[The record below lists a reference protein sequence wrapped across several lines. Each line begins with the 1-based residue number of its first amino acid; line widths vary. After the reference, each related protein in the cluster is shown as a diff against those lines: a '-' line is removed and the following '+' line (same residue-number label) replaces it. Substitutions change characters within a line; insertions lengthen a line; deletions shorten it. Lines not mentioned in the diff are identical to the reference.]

1 MRKNILKLLGIKN
14 FSNYNDFTFLDFI
27 DENQEKDLFYL
38 EKIKAVNF
46 FENEAW
52 IVLDNT
58 KWEDA
63 YNELKSMWMF
73 WIENFSY
80 FVDLLFTW
88 KTKNKRIIDCLNINS
103 RIKKNNY
110 IELFLQIRGYKTN
123 NQIVLKRVFQ
133 NIENDVYEN
142 YFYYYENG
150 DLVTTISNDEIV
162 KRKFRTIKIYNR
174 TLILSQ
180 ILYIC
185 IYEKNNYQNEL
196 KILEKEK
203 NKYENEKLKQELINK
218 YNEVFNT
225 ETHITNILNQ
235 YNKEKIYE
243 IMDYVNKNPRT
254 FAKDE
259 NILYIEKILN
269 FLYNIWFTNIPQ
281 EEANKIFDIVD
292 KDLIK
297 YNLYFPIKDLTK
309 YFYFIWKEYENK
321 PFENFIYFFN
331 TLLTWN
337 KNEPIDIKNIEF
349 YKKEWIKTIYN
360 EKDFWDYVKQ
370 TLLDKNGN
378 IRLEVL
384 EFNFLSDD

>member
-1 MRKNILKLLGIKN
+1 
-14 FSNYNDFTFLDFI
+14 
-27 DENQEKDLFYL
+27 
-38 EKIKAVNF
+38 
-46 FENEAW
+46 
-52 IVLDNT
+52 
-58 KWEDA
+58 
-63 YNELKSMWMF
+63 
-73 WIENFSY
+73 
-80 FVDLLFTW
+80 
-88 KTKNKRIIDCLNINS
+88 
-103 RIKKNNY
+103 
-110 IELFLQIRGYKTN
+110 
-123 NQIVLKRVFQ
+123 
-133 NIENDVYEN
+133 
-142 YFYYYENG
+142 
-150 DLVTTISNDEIV
+150 
-162 KRKFRTIKIYNR
+162 
-174 TLILSQ
+174 
-180 ILYIC
+180 
-185 IYEKNNYQNEL
+185 
-196 KILEKEK
+196 
-203 NKYENEKLKQELINK
+203 
-218 YNEVFNT
+218 
-225 ETHITNILNQ
+225 
-235 YNKEKIYE
+235 
-243 IMDYVNKNPRT
+243 
-254 FAKDE
+254 
-259 NILYIEKILN
+259 LYIEKILN